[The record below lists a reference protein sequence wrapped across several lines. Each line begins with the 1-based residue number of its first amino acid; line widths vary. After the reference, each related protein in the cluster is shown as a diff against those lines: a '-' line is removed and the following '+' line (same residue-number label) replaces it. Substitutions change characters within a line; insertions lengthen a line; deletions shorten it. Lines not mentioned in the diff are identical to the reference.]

1 METKLCA
8 YNLTRDS
15 FLSMG
20 LTTVNTATD
29 PLTVLRVLVEGIEL
43 LSDSGFWLT
52 ALTGIPGVPRISPFD
67 LAYLNEEKEVVQCI
81 ELLPGTEFPP
91 FERHVVSALVL
102 PLHAFSS
109 TQTRT
114 GDRLLICGEEELMHH
129 LAHISQRSGDSH
141 FRENGLAAEQY
152 PARTAI
158 PDPIPVPTQNAAM
171 QEPPERKSRVPVDAE
186 IPAQIASVVTAFPGP
201 LGKGK
206 SEDERAGGPREAPAS
221 APEPLPNRTPSDGN
235 ANSKGFRR
243 TPASQFPVPGAG
255 VSMPRNIEFTV
266 SQAPMWRVSSPVSST
281 SEANVRKLPTKES
294 QPAHEANGLRT
305 SKDKIVDPG
314 KSVRPLGTASNGS
327 APTVSQP
334 IAVQSAAVPA
344 DPAPSMVYTSVAKA
358 ETSWVRE
365 PQKPQ
370 IPAATDQTESVQD
383 REHLIEKK
391 WADEPIVGVLPM
403 SRAQSK
409 ITTPKRPGAQRR
421 RNAMTIQFP
430 PWLQADFM
438 KNSIQRFRQ
447 WFNAQPPT
455 SDRRRS
461 DRRQVPGLVAYYW
474 TGGAPIEHKI
484 ADISETGFYLITEDR
499 WIKETMLQMTLQ
511 RTPAKDG
518 RPRQS
523 LAVLT
528 KVVRRGRDGVGHEFV
543 MKESLDH
550 DTREAL
556 PARGTDRLA
565 LGRFL

>member
-1 METKLCA
+1 
-8 YNLTRDS
+8 
-15 FLSMG
+15 
-20 LTTVNTATD
+20 
-29 PLTVLRVLVEGIEL
+29 
-43 LSDSGFWLT
+43 
-52 ALTGIPGVPRISPFD
+52 
-67 LAYLNEEKEVVQCI
+67 
-81 ELLPGTEFPP
+81 
-91 FERHVVSALVL
+91 
-102 PLHAFSS
+102 
-109 TQTRT
+109 
-114 GDRLLICGEEELMHH
+114 
-129 LAHISQRSGDSH
+129 
-141 FRENGLAAEQY
+141 
-152 PARTAI
+152 
-158 PDPIPVPTQNAAM
+158 
-171 QEPPERKSRVPVDAE
+171 
-186 IPAQIASVVTAFPGP
+186 
-201 LGKGK
+201 
-206 SEDERAGGPREAPAS
+206 
-221 APEPLPNRTPSDGN
+221 
-235 ANSKGFRR
+235 
-243 TPASQFPVPGAG
+243 
-255 VSMPRNIEFTV
+255 
-266 SQAPMWRVSSPVSST
+266 
-281 SEANVRKLPTKES
+281 
-294 QPAHEANGLRT
+294 
-305 SKDKIVDPG
+305 
-314 KSVRPLGTASNGS
+314 
-327 APTVSQP
+327 
-334 IAVQSAAVPA
+334 
-344 DPAPSMVYTSVAKA
+344 MVYTSVAKA

-370 IPAATDQTESVQD
+370 IPAATDQTERVQD

-556 PARGTDRLA
+556 PARGTDKLA